1 MRPMLYISFWI
12 VVPLA
17 AAVAFGYLSPIFYG
31 HQDFDLAHEGLRH
44 LAAAGC
50 IALGVFFRS
59 THKVITNMSHTAP
72 WKVLLA
78 SIFRPKTVA
87 IAMLV
92 APVVFAIIYRAID
105 ALPSLFVA
113 CLFAFENGF
122 FFQTLFA
129 SREESSS

>member
-1 MRPMLYISFWI
+1 MRPVLYISFWI

-17 AAVAFGYLSPIFYG
+17 AAVAFGYLSPTFYG
-31 HQDFDLAHEGLRH
+31 HQDFDFAHEGLRH
-44 LAAAGC
+44 LVTAGC

-59 THKVITNMSHTAP
+59 AHKVVTNVSQTAP

-87 IAMLV
+87 IAMLIS
-92 APVVFAIIYRAID
+92 PVVFALIYSAID

-113 CLFAFENGF
+113 ALFAFENGF